1 MKVKLSI
8 IVCFLMI
15 AVIVPAFGASP
26 VRVDDTLKS
35 DEIGANMDYYEDAG
49 KTLVIGDVAPGPI
62 AWEKSVS
69 DSFNFGFAT
78 SAYWFRFVLDNRQ
91 RNDRGVYLEISY
103 PMIDR
108 IELYIPDGKGGFTRK
123 NMGDHY
129 PFYQREIVDR
139 NFIFYIPPTEGES
152 TCYIRMLT
160 SSSLNF
166 KPVLWSQREYVRRV
180 NTEFPLF
187 WIYYG
192 LMMVMVVYN
201 LFLFFSIRETRY
213 IFYSMFI
220 TAFILFQLTLNGLA
234 FQYLWP
240 NLIWWANNSLP
251 FLMCLTCLS
260 AGIFVR
266 SYLDSKNTFPRLDR
280 VLVWL
285 SILPCALWAV
295 ASLILSY
302 RISIMGATFMALYS
316 AVIMYGSGVVG
327 FYYKSRAGRY
337 IVIGFTM
344 LVIGVAFFVLKTFG
358 VLPTNT
364 LTQWSIQIGSSL
376 IVVLLSLGLA
386 DEINVMKK
394 KLEVLNA
401 DLLNM
406 NETLEVKVRERTRE
420 LQQARDEIWGEM
432 QLAKKIQTVLLPVNP
447 AISGYQISAF
457 MAPADDVGGD
467 YYDIINIDGSA
478 WVVIGDVSGHGVP
491 AGIIMMMVQ
500 TAIHTAIFQNPGLNP
515 ARLLSIINRS
525 ITDNIKQL
533 DEDKYMTITVF
544 AAYRDGKFHFS
555 GLHQD
560 VLVYRAASG
569 TTEQVKT
576 DGMWLGIMDDI
587 SGYVNDSTLTLEVG
601 DSMLVYTDGITE
613 AWEKS
618 SMAVDNW
625 KRAERMFGD
634 EKLNELFCSMGGG
647 QPDEVKNG
655 ILAALQEYQ
664 CHDDV
669 TMVILKRVS

>member
-1 MKVKLSI
+1 MNIKRP
-8 IVCFLMI
+8 
-15 AVIVPAFGASP
+15 VIVFILLTVLVIPAFGASP

-35 DEIGANMDYYEDAG
+35 DEIGSDMDYYEDAAATMRVG
-49 KTLVIGDVAPGPI
+49 EVASQRL
-62 AWEKSVS
+62 AWKKSAS
-69 DSFNFGFAT
+69 ASFNFGFAS
-78 SAYWFRFVLDNRQ
+78 SAYWFRFVIDNRQ
-91 RNDRGVYLEISY
+91 LTDRGMYLEISY
-103 PMIDR
+103 PMLDN
-108 IELYIPDGKGGFTRK
+108 IELYIPDGKGGFARK
-123 NMGDHY
+123 ITGDHF
-129 PFYQREIVDR
+129 PFYEREIVDR
-139 NFIFYIPPTEGES
+139 NFILYVPHAEGE
-152 TCYIRMLT
+152 TTYYMRILT

-166 KPVLWSQREYVRRV
+166 KPMLWSQREYVRRV

-213 IFYSMFI
+213 IFYSLFI
-220 TAFILFQLTLNGLA
+220 SSFILFQLTLNGLA

-251 FLMCLTCLS
+251 FLMCLTCFS

-285 SILPCALWAV
+285 SIVPCAAWAV
-295 ASLILSY
+295 ASLLLGY
-302 RISIMGATFMALYS
+302 RVSIMGATFMALYS
-316 AVIMYGSGVVG
+316 AMIMYGSGVVG

-358 VLPTNT
+358 VLPANT

-386 DEINVMKK
+386 DEINVMKR

-401 DLLNM
+401 DLVNM
-406 NETLEVKVRERTRE
+406 NETLEQKVRERTRE

-447 AISGYQISAF
+447 AIPGYRISAF

-467 YYDIINIDGSA
+467 YYDVINTDGSA

-500 TAIHTAIFQNPGLNP
+500 TAIHTAIIQNPGLNP

-525 ITDNIKQL
+525 ITENIKQL

-560 VLVYRAASG
+560 VLVYRAASA

-576 DGMWLGIMDDI
+576 DGMWIGIMEDI
-587 SGYVNDSTLTLEVG
+587 SGLVNDSTLTLEIG

-613 AWEKS
+613 AWEKGV
-618 SMAVDNW
+618 MDDVQQ
-625 KRAERMFGD
+625 RAERMFGED
-634 EKLNELFCSMGGG
+634 KLNDLLRRMGGG
-647 QPDEVKNG
+647 QPDEIKEG
-655 ILAALQEYQ
+655 ILEALQEYQ